1 MPSNLQ
7 RLSACMSSILVALE
21 CPVCL
26 DTIPPP
32 AHQCGNGHLICVKCR
47 VKTERCPVCRMRF
60 SRGRSL
66 LADKVFNSLT
76 EAFELK
82 DEAEEARPAKLRE
95 RLFGSKKNKQ
105 SQPSITMPELK
116 ISLVT
121 TPTNKFLTRILG
133 KSSSVENL
141 SSNPAN
147 LSATPQTLSEFSSNL
162 RAKSLSTSEI
172 CHPPGSHSLS
182 RSPSINSTHRIDV
195 LHYPRSIRPAS
206 YHGSYESLDAD
217 LRDKEQLYCCPCE
230 QDCPGLMKAL
240 DVLQHIQESHEGPL
254 VHYFKPRLTVSLPL
268 PFEDTAV
275 VVISTYGSTFFFKV
289 VHQPSGSDKF
299 GPGDTEIW
307 LWLLGSQQ
315 QADNYELFLNLKGH
329 GDQGKELNFRCRAL
343 SLSSHSWTET
353 CKTRCGICLTASSL
367 IENFATEL
375 ETGTLIKM
383 EIKVKDR
390 SDGHCLP

>member
-1 MPSNLQ
+1 
-7 RLSACMSSILVALE
+7 
-21 CPVCL
+21 
-26 DTIPPP
+26 
-32 AHQCGNGHLICVKCR
+32 
-47 VKTERCPVCRMRF
+47 
-60 SRGRSL
+60 
-66 LADKVFNSLT
+66 
-76 EAFELK
+76 
-82 DEAEEARPAKLRE
+82 
-95 RLFGSKKNKQ
+95 
-105 SQPSITMPELK
+105 
-116 ISLVT
+116 
-121 TPTNKFLTRILG
+121 
-133 KSSSVENL
+133 
-141 SSNPAN
+141 
-147 LSATPQTLSEFSSNL
+147 
-162 RAKSLSTSEI
+162 
-172 CHPPGSHSLS
+172 
-182 RSPSINSTHRIDV
+182 
-195 LHYPRSIRPAS
+195 
-206 YHGSYESLDAD
+206 
-217 LRDKEQLYCCPCE
+217 
-230 QDCPGLMKAL
+230 MKAL